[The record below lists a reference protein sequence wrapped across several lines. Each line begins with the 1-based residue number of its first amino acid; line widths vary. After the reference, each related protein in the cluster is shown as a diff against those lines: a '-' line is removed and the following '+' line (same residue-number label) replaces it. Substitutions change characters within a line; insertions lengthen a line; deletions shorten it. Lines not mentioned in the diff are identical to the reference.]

1 MTTQNS
7 NQIFSFWFGD
17 PEMPP
22 NRELCYQQL
31 FQTFQNQNIEHI
43 LVTPEN
49 IANYMTPENPP
60 LHPAFP
66 YLSATHKADYLRCYF
81 MHHIGGG
88 YTDIKTHNRP
98 WQPAFDRLQ
107 YQPHLWFSGYREPD
121 PGGVAPVK
129 DSILYDI
136 LKTNYKDLIGTPN
149 FICKPRTPF
158 TEEWFSQLNQILY
171 EKLPLLE
178 KWPARH
184 PREGAH
190 DGKDPLYPYP
200 IEWTEILGDI
210 FHPLIYKY
218 REHAD
223 YHCPQFSSTHYW
235 R

>member
-1 MTTQNS
+1 MTPMKP
-7 NQIFSFWFGD
+7 QIFSFWFGD
-17 PEMPP
+17 PNMPL

-31 FQTFQNQNIEHI
+31 ALTLETQNIEHI

-49 IANYMTPENPP
+49 ISHYQTQIKDP

-88 YTDIKTHNRP
+88 YTDIKTHDQP

-107 YQPHLWFSGYREPD
+107 YQPHLWFSGYREPN

-129 DSILYDI
+129 ESNLYDT
-136 LKTNYKDLIGTPN
+136 LKTNYRDLIGTSN
-149 FICKPRTPF
+149 FICKPKTPF
-158 TEEWFSQLNQILY
+158 TKEWFSQLNQILY
-171 EKLPLLE
+171 DKLPQLE

-184 PREGAH
+184 CREGAQ
-190 DGKDPLYPYP
+190 DGYDPNYHYP

-210 FHPLIYKY
+210 FHPLVYKY

-223 YHCPQFSSTHYW
+223 YHCPQFSSTQYW